1 MNNLFSSVNFLS
13 SLPALLPFLPPQAAI
28 NKWFFTLASF
38 FPCST
43 LLPSPLPK
51 TPAHQP
57 AVRGGSSSVSRLS
70 PLTTLQSYHPAL
82 TIHLPPSSLHH
93 RERACL
99 FVRECL
105 LGRAV
110 FSGLKPLMF
119 PLQQALKTLLLAVWD
134 LLHGKMSVWSRVKEK
149 RSERERA
156 RGPPRAR
163 GSQFIAGDVSE
174 DNRWQLFNPLN
185 PTSKDDKIVATV
197 WQFDRL
203 KWAAAIRRGLSLIW
217 NSKRFVES
225 LFTHCYWT
233 FKYFT
238 INYWVTQHSHP
249 VDSDLSWF

>member
-13 SLPALLPFLPPQAAI
+13 SLPALLPSLPPQAAI

-163 GSQFIAGDVSE
+163 LTVYCGWCIWRQPLTAFQPFEPHIKG
-174 DNRWQLFNPLN
+174 WQNSGHCVAIWSVEMSCRHQTWTITHLKFKTVCGKPVYPLLLN
-185 PTSKDDKIVATV
+185 I
-197 WQFDRL
+197 
-203 KWAAAIRRGLSLIW
+203 
-217 NSKRFVES
+217 
-225 LFTHCYWT
+225 
-233 FKYFT
+233 
-238 INYWVTQHSHP
+238 
-249 VDSDLSWF
+249 

>member
-134 LLHGKMSVWSRVKEK
+134 LLHGKNVCLVSCEG
-149 RSERERA
+149 ETQRA
-156 RGPPRAR
+156 RAGERSASRAAHSLLR
-163 GSQFIAGDVSE
+163 VMY
-174 DNRWQLFNPLN
+174 
-185 PTSKDDKIVATV
+185 
-197 WQFDRL
+197 L
-203 KWAAAIRRGLSLIW
+203 KTTADSFSTL
-217 NSKRFVES
+217 
-225 LFTHCYWT
+225 WT
-233 FKYFT
+233 PHQRMTK
-238 INYWVTQHSHP
+238 
-249 VDSDLSWF
+249 